1 MKKKIYKTI
10 TAGVAMVFSVASI
23 VEGTK
28 VLFGISQP
36 DYIVFTP
43 LLVYNVIMGVIG
55 VFGGVIIWM
64 NHRRALNLVTTI
76 AVVHFFV
83 LLLIVAVY
91 LLSGTVALDSVQAM
105 ILRSLIWGFIAVITW
120 KNSKSDKIYVGK
132 YDPI

>member
-1 MKKKIYKTI
+1 MKKKIYKKI

-55 VFGGVIIWM
+55 VLGGVLLWV
-64 NHRRALNLVTTI
+64 NHRRALTLVTTI

-83 LLLIVAVY
+83 LLLIGVVY
-91 LLSGTVALDSVQAM
+91 LLSGTVALDSIQAM
-105 ILRSLIWGFIAVITW
+105 ILRSLIWVFLAVITW
-120 KNSKSDKIYVGK
+120 RNRKSDEIYGEKI
-132 YDPI
+132 

>member
-55 VFGGVIIWM
+55 VLGGVIIWM
-64 NHRRALNLVTTI
+64 NHRRALTLVTTI

-120 KNSKSDKIYVGK
+120 KNNKSDKIYVGK